1 MMSRNDEPDGIN
13 RMYVRL
19 PPNAPLEPIET
30 RKRPYRVQG
39 LKIFDRAFDHN
50 PYSESVREA
59 FACEMKLRC
68 REQFP
73 NSELALQEHA
83 MFVVSILDA
92 IKMRLPKVAEDLQDS
107 LEQFFRKK

>member
-50 PYSESVREA
+50 PYSESVRE
-59 FACEMKLRC
+59 
-68 REQFP
+68 QFP